1 MGAFLAPGP
10 RVLITFCRFFVGQE
24 VQPQK
29 KCVNL
34 CRYPCG
40 QQIKIRCT
48 MTNQEKKQPQ
58 GGEAAAFIADAQA
71 LPSTGTPK
79 ETPINYLDYVVDFTK
94 EAPKPDYLLEIDGVG
109 VMPAG
114 GVTTV
119 TGRAKQG
126 KTQFLAA
133 VVSCLLSGRD
143 FGRMHRVKAPGR
155 ILWVDTEQSNFD
167 IHNTIGRVYNQAGIP
182 AREPSDRHGLTVL
195 QLRPLD
201 ASQRQEAIRGAVEA
215 LNPEILIIDGVRD
228 LVHNINDETETAM
241 VVDWVLQSMTARPQ
255 MRVIVVLHTN
265 PDGRDKMRGHLG
277 TEFENKFSDK
287 FLCSKENGVFSVSH
301 ESRGRE
307 VLTPFIFCIDG
318 HGQLSTSTIEQRAG
332 VVAGEETLAAI
343 IPPEGMEFSEIVKAY
358 AKKTGLAQS
367 KARDALKARIN
378 ANPPTLIKRD
388 GLFFHV
394 STNTE
399 KPPF

>member
-1 MGAFLAPGP
+1 MTKDF
-10 RVLITFCRFFVGQE
+10 
-24 VQPQK
+24 
-29 KCVNL
+29 
-34 CRYPCG
+34 
-40 QQIKIRCT
+40 
-48 MTNQEKKQPQ
+48 TNQPP
-58 GGEAAAFIADAQA
+58 GGEAAAFIADAVA

-79 ETPINYLDYVVDFTK
+79 ETPVNYLDYVVDFTL
-94 EAPKPDYLLEIDGVG
+94 EAPKPDFLLEIDGVG

-119 TGRAKQG
+119 TGKAKQG

-133 VVSCLLSGRD
+133 IVSCLLSGRN
-143 FGRMHRVKAPGR
+143 FGRMHRVKAPGH
-155 ILWVDTEQSNFD
+155 ILWVDTEQSNYD
-167 IHNTIGRVYNQAGIP
+167 IHNTIGRVYNLAGIP

-201 ASQRQEAIRGAVEA
+201 AVQRLEAINAAVVA

-228 LVHNINDETETAM
+228 LIHNINDETESAA
-241 VVDWVLQSMTARPQ
+241 VVDWVLQSMTARPE

-265 PDGRDKMRGHLG
+265 PSGTGDKMRGHLG

-287 FLCSKENGVFSVSH
+287 FLCSKENGVFSVTH
-301 ESRGRE
+301 VSRGRE
-307 VLTPFIFCIDG
+307 VLTPFIFRIDE

-332 VVAGEETLAAI
+332 VVAADETLAAI
-343 IPPEGMEFSEIVKAY
+343 VPPEGMEFAEIVQAY
-358 AKKTGLAQS
+358 AKKTGLTQN

-388 GLFFHV
+388 GLFFYV
-394 STNTE
+394 PPAGNPFNPTNE

>member
-1 MGAFLAPGP
+1 MAKELKN
-10 RVLITFCRFFVGQE
+10 
-24 VQPQK
+24 QP
-29 KCVNL
+29 
-34 CRYPCG
+34 P
-40 QQIKIRCT
+40 
-48 MTNQEKKQPQ
+48 

-79 ETPINYLDYVVDFTK
+79 ETPVNFLDYVVDFTK

-201 ASQRQEAIRGAVEA
+201 AAQRHEAIRAAVEA

-228 LVHNINDETETAM
+228 LIHNINDETESAA
-241 VVDWVLQSMTARPQ
+241 VVDWVLQTMTARPE

-265 PDGRDKMRGHLG
+265 PSGTGDKMRGHLG

-287 FLCSKENGVFSVSH
+287 FLCSKENGVFSVTH
-301 ESRGRE
+301 VSRGRE

-332 VVAGEETLAAI
+332 VVAADETLAAI
-343 IPPEGMEFSEIVKAY
+343 VPPEGMEFAEIVKAY
-358 AKKTGLAQS
+358 AKKTGLTQT

-378 ANPPTLIKRD
+378 ANPPTLIKRN
-388 GLFFHV
+388 GLFVHV
-394 STNTE
+394 PPGGTTFDKPTSGKLLSSSEVVARIKSDPDTPGKRGAAE
-399 KPPF
+399 KLPFENSEGDNCPF

>member
-1 MGAFLAPGP
+1 MINKLSN
-10 RVLITFCRFFVGQE
+10 
-24 VQPQK
+24 QP
-29 KCVNL
+29 
-34 CRYPCG
+34 P
-40 QQIKIRCT
+40 
-48 MTNQEKKQPQ
+48 

-94 EAPKPDYLLEIDGVG
+94 EAPKPDFLLEIDGVG

-119 TGRAKQG
+119 TGKAKQG

-143 FGRMHRVKAPGR
+143 FGRMHRVKAPGH
-155 ILWVDTEQSNFD
+155 ILWVDTEQSNYD
-167 IHNTIGRVYNQAGIP
+167 IHNTIARVYNQAGIP

-201 ASQRQEAIRGAVEA
+201 AAQRLEAICAAVDA

-228 LVHNINDETETAM
+228 LIHNINDETESAA
-241 VVDWVLQSMTARPQ
+241 VVDWVLQSMTARPE

-265 PDGRDKMRGHLG
+265 PSGTGDKMRGHLG

-287 FLCSKENGVFSVSH
+287 FLCSKENGVFSVTH
-301 ESRGRE
+301 VSRGRE
-307 VLTPFIFCIDG
+307 VLTPFIFCIDE

-332 VVAGEETLAAI
+332 VVAADETLAAI
-343 IPPEGMEFSEIVKAY
+343 VPPEGLDFAEIVQAY
-358 AKKTGLAQS
+358 AKKTGLTQN

-388 GLFFHV
+388 GLFFYV
-394 STNTE
+394 PPAGNPFNIPTNE